1 MADTAMVTLDNLAI
15 QARMFSAGAA
25 MNLLQLGRVLCE
37 AKALVRH
44 GDWAEW
50 VRVNAHMPIRT
61 AQQYMQAFQKFGLD
75 PEISRLGPGQIIR
88 LLPMTEDERQELL
101 ASNDVESMTDRELRE
116 AIRRQREEIRG
127 EVIADIRAEVS
138 QEIRDEADR
147 AIGEA
152 IRQRDEA
159 RDALAEELE
168 RGVEPDREM
177 MAKIDELQESSDHF
191 AELARKAAAEKGEAE
206 RQLKALRA
214 EYDEQAEIIR
224 DQQETIN
231 GVQDELFSLKSA
243 AARGETIRQGGG
255 EDLTA
260 AALNEAVGEFVAAAA
275 RMPYM
280 HTAFAAMSDG
290 ERQKYW
296 DCVRVVEG
304 WLAGA
309 REALEARAVMVG

>member
-1 MADTAMVTLDNLAI
+1 MADTAMVTLDSLAI

-88 LLPMTEDERQELL
+88 LLPMTEDERRELL

-127 EVIADIRAEVS
+127 EVIADIRAEVRE
-138 QEIRDEADR
+138 EIRDEADR

-191 AELARKAAAEKGEAE
+191 AELARKAAAEKGEVE
-206 RQLKALRA
+206 RQL
-214 EYDEQAEIIR
+214 IR